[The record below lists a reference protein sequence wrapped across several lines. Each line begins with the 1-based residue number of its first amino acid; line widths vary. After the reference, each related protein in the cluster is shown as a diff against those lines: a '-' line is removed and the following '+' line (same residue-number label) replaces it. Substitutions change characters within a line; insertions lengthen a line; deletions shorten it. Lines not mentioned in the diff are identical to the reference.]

1 MPTYE
6 TTPRFTTDLGRLT
19 PEQRHRF
26 RRTVAAFVDDLRT
39 GGRFRAGLRVKRVQ
53 RASGIYELTWSM
65 GTGPAGRATWE
76 YGSAVRPGTPHVIW
90 RRIGTHNILTG
101 P

>member
-6 TTPRFTTDLGRLT
+6 ATPRFTADHHRLT

-26 RRTVAAFVDDLRT
+26 RQAVTAFVDDLRT
-39 GGRFRAGLRVKRVQ
+39 GTFRTGLRIKGVRSSPGV
-53 RASGIYELTWSM
+53 YELTWA
-65 GTGPAGRATWE
+65 PDGRATWS
-76 YGSAVRPGTPHVIW
+76 YGQERIPGSRHVVW
-90 RRIGTHNILTG
+90 RRIGTHAILTS

>member
-6 TTPRFTTDLGRLT
+6 ALPRFTADLDRLT
-19 PEQRHRF
+19 PEQRRRF
-26 RRTVAAFVDDLRT
+26 RQTVAAFVDDLRT
-39 GGRFRAGLRVKRVQ
+39 GRFRAGLRVKCVRC
-53 RASGIYELTWSM
+53 ASGVYELTWSM
-65 GTGPAGRATWE
+65 GCGPAGRATWE
-76 YGSAVRPGTPHVIW
+76 YGPARRPGTQHVIW